1 MISPEERATHV
12 CFKDTAFLMARG
24 LSPDNVLEYL
34 SLSQFYDPSCLNE
47 QLRMQARFSNAL
59 VSNVS
64 SSGGETA
71 DTRARR
77 LGMRGLEYE
86 LWFSVPSPSLFVI
99 RRQMRQSP
107 TRGLHIASSS
117 VFLDL

>member
-1 MISPEERATHV
+1 MNSPEELATQV

-24 LSPDNVLEYL
+24 LSPDNILEYL

-59 VSNVS
+59 VSSV
-64 SSGGETA
+64 SSGGESA

-107 TRGLHIASSS
+107 TRGS
-117 VFLDL
+117 